1 MRRTALPALA
11 AAALALTLA
20 ACGTATSGDPA
31 TGSATASSP
40 SSSAASPAPSDAGTG
55 TEGSAGSDAV
65 APGAYVTLADYE
77 KDPAAH
83 AGTKVVYFFHASWC
97 PSCRATEAAIGDTG
111 IPDGL
116 TVVKVDF
123 DDATELRQR
132 YGVTQ
137 QHTFVQVDDSGAELA
152 KWTGSEDGAA
162 ILGSTV

>member
-11 AAALALTLA
+11 AALALALT
-20 ACGTATSGDPA
+20 ACGTTDPTGTTDAAAGDAT
-31 TGSATASSP
+31 TASS
-40 SSSAASPAPSDAGTG
+40 SPATSTPSAGTTTDAAG
-55 TEGSAGSDAV
+55 TT
-65 APGAYVTLADYE
+65 APGAYVTLADHE

-97 PSCRATEAAIGDTG
+97 PSCRATDAAIGESG

-123 DDATELRQR
+123 DSATELRQR

-137 QHTFVQVDDSGAELA
+137 QHTFVQVDAGGAELA
-152 KWTGSEDGAA
+152 RWTGSQDGAA